1 MWHDGTITVLLMMQV
16 IPNIAA
22 AAFRCCDLRQ
32 WSKEKMAYFV
42 TQTTS
47 KIQSNLNDFGT
58 GQHSVCCKVV
68 TLGSKSKM

>member
-1 MWHDGTITVLLMMQV
+1 
-16 IPNIAA
+16 
-22 AAFRCCDLRQ
+22 
-32 WSKEKMAYFV
+32 MAYFV